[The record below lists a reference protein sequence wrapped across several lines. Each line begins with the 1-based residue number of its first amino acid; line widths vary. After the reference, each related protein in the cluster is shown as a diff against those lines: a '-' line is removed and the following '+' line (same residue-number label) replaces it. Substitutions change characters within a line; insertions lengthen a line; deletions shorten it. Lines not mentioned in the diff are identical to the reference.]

1 MATETPDQRPDRQ
14 HGPILG
20 RVAPFRYLAQAERD
34 ALASEL
40 VELHF
45 ERGASILRQGDE
57 ADTRLML
64 LARGRAE
71 TVDVA
76 GMPPKHL
83 GVIQP
88 GNFFGERSALF
99 DVPRRHEV
107 RALEDVTCYALAGE
121 RFLELLHESSVFAQA
136 MGAIL
141 REKRGIFVAFD
152 RFQAELQHGVAQ
164 GRIALR
170 ELLPLYRALEPA
182 LHPLLDSSE
191 IDFGA
196 LSYAV
201 RRLPE
206 NVTRTLMLF
215 LTDELPEFYAGLAR
229 EFRAVP
235 TAARPRSVWEMMPG
249 KSMVLLRDGQSD
261 LVDLVSCLCLYAIE
275 ARKLRKRLRSP
286 SAVAN
291 LAALATRAARASA
304 APTAAPTEVAH
315 PAAGARAERVQRELL
330 AQLPFT
336 PGEVEGL
343 LRIWP
348 NEAVARVR
356 DLAVQH
362 EDIACE
368 IRRQVH
374 HASTRHAQA
383 WTEQI
388 AGATRE
394 LLGCDPASLPES
406 TRVHVICSNTHSV
419 QNCLSS
425 FLAGRREAILAW
437 GQATQPELCAAHW
450 NERTDLVY
458 ALARG
463 YAAAHPQ
470 EAAARDAAD
479 AHSGMRRVAHSA
491 FTGILVDVIDLRR
504 LTGRHVDPALP
515 VLERSCDALVI
526 NIDFAFGQQAEE
538 IVANLLRLFGRR
550 LDSFNVLGKA
560 GALAGARGDVLV
572 PTAFV
577 EQRQD
582 LLEQLPGLAHIDAQA
597 LHGRLGGRALHVG
610 PMLTVAGTLLQNR
623 MMLQFY
629 RHVWGTIGLEMEGW
643 FYLRKLLDAI
653 DLSMVKR
660 ELALRFLYYVSDL
673 PLDARATLSG
683 RMPPAEGIPP
693 LYAITREIL
702 TRIFE
707 TERARAARG

>member
-1 MATETPDQRPDRQ
+1 MTGDKLEPPER
-14 HGPILG
+14 ILG
-20 RVAPFRYLAQAERD
+20 RVAPFRYLAQAERT
-34 ALASEL
+34 ALAREL

-76 GMPPKHL
+76 GLPPKHL

-121 RFLELLHESSVFAQA
+121 SFLALLHESSVFAQA

-152 RFQAELQHGVAQ
+152 RFQAELLHGVAQ

-182 LHPLLDSSE
+182 LHPLLESSE

-229 EFRAVP
+229 EFRTVP

-261 LVDLVSCLCLYAIE
+261 LIDLVTCLCLYAIE

-291 LAALATRAARASA
+291 LSALAARAQRLGAEAGSGNSA
-304 APTAAPTEVAH
+304 
-315 PAAGARAERVQRELL
+315 ARAERVQRELL
-330 AQLPFT
+330 AQLPFSS
-336 PGEVEGL
+336 GEVEGL
-343 LRIWP
+343 VRIWP
-348 NEAVARVR
+348 QEALARVR

-362 EDIACE
+362 EDVACE

-394 LLGCDPASLPES
+394 LLGCDPNALPES

-450 NERTDLVY
+450 AERTDLVY
-458 ALARG
+458 ALARS
-463 YAAAHPQ
+463 YLAAHPQ
-470 EAAARDAAD
+470 EAAAREAAD

-560 GALAGARGDVLV
+560 GALRGARGDVLV

-577 EQRQD
+577 EQRLD
-582 LLEQLPGLAHIDAQA
+582 LLEQLPGLAHVDAEA
-597 LHGRLGGRALHVG
+597 LHARLGGRALHVG

-683 RMPPAEGIPP
+683 RMAPAEGIPP

-702 TRIFE
+702 TRVFE
-707 TERARAARG
+707 AERARAAHG